1 MKNDVEL
8 LAEAYIDKIAQ
19 GPGEQIN
26 THNEQGSV
34 DRDSVDVH
42 SLEID
47 GIDMTDYP
55 DFVDAYFSAGQFKDG
70 RDMSDEELEA
80 LKEQDSDL
88 FYEVLQGKISG
99 MGQD

>member
-26 THNEQGSV
+26 THNEQGG
-34 DRDSVDVH
+34 VDVH